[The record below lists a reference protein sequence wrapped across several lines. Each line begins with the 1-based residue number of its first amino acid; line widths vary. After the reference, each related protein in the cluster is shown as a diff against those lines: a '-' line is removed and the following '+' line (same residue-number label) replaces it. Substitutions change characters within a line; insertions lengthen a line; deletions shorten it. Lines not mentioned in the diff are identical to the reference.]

1 MKKIVYFLVCIMLL
15 SACNK
20 AKKVVEESYAN
31 GDPKVEKYYKGE
43 GTSKEMVKEVRY
55 YSNKQKQME
64 GEYKDSKRDGDW
76 VYYYENGNKWSEG
89 SFVDGLDDGT
99 RTVYYEN
106 GKKRYQGEY
115 DKGKQVGVWKF
126 WDESEKLLKEIDFDK
141 VSSTDSTKYLK

>member
-1 MKKIVYFLVCIMLL
+1 MKKIVYFLVTIMLL
-15 SACNK
+15 SACTK
-20 AKKVVEESYAN
+20 TKKVVEETYAN

-64 GEYKDSKRDGDW
+64 GEYKDNKRNGDW

-89 SFVDGLDDGT
+89 SFADGLDVGT

-106 GKKRYQGEY
+106 GKMRYQGKY
-115 DKGKQVGVWKF
+115 NKGKQVGLWQF
-126 WDESEKLLKEIDFDK
+126 YDETGKLLKEIDFDK
-141 VSSTDSTKYLK
+141 GGTSDSTLTK